1 MKIDN
6 LSAKINKNIE
16 KALNKAKDKGFDT
29 TSFQSKLQAELT
41 KLTKDIEVK
50 KQTETA
56 QVKDFTQKLTSVGA
70 LAFYQNFN
78 QEKIEKL
85 VEEKREELMRK
96 LGLDEN
102 KQPPLEGKEKQDAL
116 SSLEELLRNYQ
127 KEVQKIALNQRN
139 KEEQNTMLSSF
150 LMAMG

>member
-56 QVKDFTQKLTSVGA
+56 QAKDFTQKLTSVGA

-102 KQPPLEGKEKQDAL
+102 KQPPLEGKEKQ
-116 SSLEELLRNYQ
+116 
-127 KEVQKIALNQRN
+127 
-139 KEEQNTMLSSF
+139 
-150 LMAMG
+150 